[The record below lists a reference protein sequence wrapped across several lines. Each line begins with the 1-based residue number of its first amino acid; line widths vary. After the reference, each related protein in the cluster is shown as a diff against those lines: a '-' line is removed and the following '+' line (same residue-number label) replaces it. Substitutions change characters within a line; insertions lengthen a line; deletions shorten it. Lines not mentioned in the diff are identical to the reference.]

1 MYTYTYT
8 VASLYPLEI
17 CSRTLNIKTRGRTS
31 SSLKILRAE
40 FSQPPR
46 VPPSLGSSLHPFSP
60 LWVPPSAGSALCGFR
75 PPPVPPSVGS
85 ALRWFCLPLMGNWN
99 RPSSVGTNRDYK
111 GNENYHTLYCC
122 KLFYLYQKLL
132 HVWLYCFIPN
142 SRGRLGR
149 CPEEPYFAVEEIKL
163 QIQCA
168 WFGS

>member
-46 VPPSLGSSLHPFSP
+46 VPPSLGSSLHPFRP

-75 PPPVPPSVGS
+75 PPPVPPSAGS
-85 ALRWFCLPLMGNWN
+85 ASHWWEIETGLQVWGLTGTTKETKITIPYTAVNFSTFIKNFCMCDCIVSFLTHEVDWADVLRNPTSQLRKLNFKY
-99 RPSSVGTNRDYK
+99 SV
-111 GNENYHTLYCC
+111 
-122 KLFYLYQKLL
+122 
-132 HVWLYCFIPN
+132 
-142 SRGRLGR
+142 LG
-149 CPEEPYFAVEEIKL
+149 L
-163 QIQCA
+163 DH
-168 WFGS
+168 S

>member
-31 SSLKILRAE
+31 SSHKILRAE
-40 FSQPPR
+40 FSQPPPSSAFLGFLPPP
-46 VPPSLGSSLHPFSP
+46 VPPSMGSALRRFRP
-60 LWVPPSAGSALCGFR
+60 LWVPPSA
-75 PPPVPPSVGS
+75 GS